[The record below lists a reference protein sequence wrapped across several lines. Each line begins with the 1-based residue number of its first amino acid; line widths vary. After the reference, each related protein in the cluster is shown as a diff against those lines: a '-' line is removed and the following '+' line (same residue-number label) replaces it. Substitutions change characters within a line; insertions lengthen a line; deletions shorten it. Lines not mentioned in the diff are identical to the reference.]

1 MAINTRQN
9 ELAIRFRNLHIPGQP
24 LVLTNV
30 FDAATAS
37 FIANHPAT
45 AAVAT
50 ASFAIA
56 ASQGIADSELTL
68 SQNIQSVRSIA
79 ASLTV
84 DGLPKLPLSVD
95 VQDGYDIAE
104 TIKEVIKLGA
114 VGCNIEDFNNS
125 TDQIRP
131 LPEAVNRIELAL
143 RTARDLGVPEF
154 VINARTDI
162 LANGG
167 SIEDAIQRGKAFL
180 EAGAC
185 TVFVW
190 GGPGGRGVSR
200 EEIERLVSAFDGRL
214 NVKLVLKDGF
224 LTIPEL
230 KQLGVARVS
239 MGPELYKAAMRA
251 FEQTANELLN
261 VST

>member
-9 ELAIRFRNLHIPGQP
+9 ELAIRFRNLHVPGQP

-30 FDAATAS
+30 YDAATAS
-37 FIANHPAT
+37 FIANHPGA

-56 ASQGIADSELTL
+56 ASQGIADNELTL

-95 VQDGYDIAE
+95 VQDGYDVAE

-162 LANGG
+162 LASGG

-200 EEIERLVSAFDGRL
+200 EEIEKLVSAFDGRL

-261 VST
+261 V

>member
-1 MAINTRQN
+1 
-9 ELAIRFRNLHIPGQP
+9 
-24 LVLTNV
+24 
-30 FDAATAS
+30 
-37 FIANHPAT
+37 
-45 AAVAT
+45 
-50 ASFAIA
+50 
-56 ASQGIADSELTL
+56 
-68 SQNIQSVRSIA
+68 
-79 ASLTV
+79 
-84 DGLPKLPLSVD
+84 VD
-95 VQDGYDIAE
+95 VQDGYDVAE

-162 LANGG
+162 LASGG

-200 EEIERLVSAFDGRL
+200 EEIEKLVSAFDGRL

-261 VST
+261 V